1 MEKME
6 DLKTFIERTIDEA
19 MKEIGFTPQTP
30 QKEKK
35 ETTQVSGTITFLPH
49 SNRVSLKKKEEK

>member
-1 MEKME
+1 ME
-6 DLKTFIERTIDEA
+6 DLKTFIDRRTEEL
-19 MKEIGFTPQTP
+19 MKNLGFTLQPP
-30 QKEKK
+30 QKAKK